1 MSGRSSGGSNGVLSP
16 GLCRTVGRVGDFC
29 PVRWLRL
36 TQLCGHDGKMSAKPG
51 RSIRPSQTSASLG
64 ASSVAPSRVHSPA
77 EIDHD
82 LEIAV
87 EGEPQP
93 GSLFKFAND
102 HARLFEL
109 APEES
114 LSVVERCAV
123 GKLIINC
130 LLRQWRCNRASVAV
144 PGVAVA
150 DQAFCSRQPR
160 RFLRAPTPRLHFAV
174 RLGLGRERQ
183 RFVFT
188 SDPSRRQWRNP

>member
-1 MSGRSSGGSNGVLSP
+1 
-16 GLCRTVGRVGDFC
+16 
-29 PVRWLRL
+29 
-36 TQLCGHDGKMSAKPG
+36 MSAKPG

-93 GSLFKFAND
+93 GSLFKLAYNY
-102 HARLFEL
+102 ACLFEL
-109 APEES
+109 AREKS
-114 LSVVERCAV
+114 LAVVERCAV
-123 GKLIINC
+123 GKLIVNC

-150 DQAFCSRQPR
+150 DQTFCSRQPR
-160 RFLRAPTPRLHFAV
+160 RFLRAPTPRLYFAA
-174 RLGLGRERQ
+174 RLGLGRQRQ
-183 RFVFT
+183 RLPAIQAGGNGGIRSTFFSISARTQITARSSRGMFT
-188 SDPSRRQWRNP
+188 RSAETLR